1 MVRIKVLQGHLPSAQ
16 VIRSIL
22 LQLILISVVFL
33 LVLIYD
39 LLKDRRID
47 NVTINQISPLY
58 KTNSFH
64 MLPAWVCSGM
74 DHSRLQNV
82 VRNISGILRL
92 SLVRHVFVLS
102 KSIC

>member
-1 MVRIKVLQGHLPSAQ
+1 
-16 VIRSIL
+16 
-22 LQLILISVVFL
+22 
-33 LVLIYD
+33 
-39 LLKDRRID
+39 
-47 NVTINQISPLY
+47 
-58 KTNSFH
+58 
-64 MLPAWVCSGM
+64 MLPAWVCAGM